1 MLNFQCSHKNIKDKI
16 VRCYYKTTIN
26 HELDHPPYSNK
37 VATLKIKMMI
47 AKLRTN
53 SHEVHSVTRDGGF

>member
-1 MLNFQCSHKNIKDKI
+1 MLNFQCNHKNIKDKI
-16 VRCYYKTTIN
+16 ESCYNKTTLN
-26 HELDHPPYSNK
+26 HELDHSPCNNK

-47 AKLRTN
+47 AKLKTN